1 MENLSAGRGRRQSFF
16 LLHLHS
22 PHISMQVMA
31 RAENTVFLRVEE
43 KESNLEIFSVYAFP
57 AKKVSG

>member
-1 MENLSAGRGRRQSFF
+1 
-16 LLHLHS
+16 
-22 PHISMQVMA
+22 MQVMA

-57 AKKVSG
+57 AKKGLWVGAGCAVRIGPGFSGSAKLRAVS

>member
-1 MENLSAGRGRRQSFF
+1 MFWPKTVCFLAIY